1 MAHQL
6 PTRFEDAVEGFG
18 ETSNNLPDTFW
29 KVKSI
34 SFEEWQAVYRV
45 KGIGED
51 KLFPTL
57 PDAEKWVK
65 VVAFSKAAAF
75 GGF

>member
-18 ETSNNLPDTFW
+18 ETSNNLPNTFW

-34 SFEEWQAVYRV
+34 SFEEWLAVYSV
-45 KGIGED
+45 KGVGEE

-57 PDAEKWVK
+57 PDAERWVK
-65 VVAFSKAAAF
+65 EMAYNKAFSL